1 MTITMISGIVSLA
14 VGIAFTI
21 MAFSLPDASIGIP
34 FAPKVFPAGLG
45 ILMTVLSILQVSKET
60 LRSRR
65 NGESS
70 SGGHDPYL
78 YKILLSCLFAFV
90 YAMLFNR
97 IGYVL
102 ATVFFLEAELWLFNG
117 REHWKTNTLVAV
129 IFSVAVYVLFSQALG
144 VYLPRTPF
152 IWI

>member
-1 MTITMISGIVSLA
+1 MTITTISGIVSLA
-14 VGIAFTI
+14 VGITFTV

-45 ILMTVLSILQVSKET
+45 ILMIVLSILQISKET
-60 LRSRR
+60 LRVRR
-65 NGESS
+65 SDDTTARGR
-70 SGGHDPYL
+70 DPYL
-78 YKILLSCLFAFV
+78 MKILLSCVFAFV

-97 IGYVL
+97 VGYVL

-129 IFSVAVYVLFSQALG
+129 IFSIAVYVLFSQALG
-144 VYLPRTPF
+144 VYLPRTPI